1 MRGIAKRISLRLDS
15 AEYAHL
21 KQLSADTGLK
31 MEPVLRRL
39 IVGAELRPRPPDE
52 LPELLRQLSGM
63 AVNINQIA
71 KVANARGFV
80 RMEDIDT
87 DGLPKTLVSFVY
99 DNRSLRAHEPC
110 TVGRSPRT
118 AYLNVIAKEI
128 GRPPIFILQVTNFV
142 TGVQESLATTFD
154 EAEQILLVA
163 EKTNAFSSCVD
174 VLEEAR
180 RQRRPIRKTQLPPE
194 KLRS

>member
-1 MRGIAKRISLRLDS
+1 MREIAKRISLRLDS
-15 AEYAHL
+15 AEYEHL

-80 RMEDIDT
+80 RMEDIDRIKEMQ
-87 DGLPKTLVSFVY
+87 GLLW
-99 DNRSLRAHEPC
+99 
-110 TVGRSPRT
+110 RT
-118 AYLNVIAKEI
+118 MKRL
-128 GRPPIFILQVTNFV
+128 
-142 TGVQESLATTFD
+142 
-154 EAEQILLVA
+154 
-163 EKTNAFSSCVD
+163 
-174 VLEEAR
+174 
-180 RQRRPIRKTQLPPE
+180 
-194 KLRS
+194 

>member
-1 MRGIAKRISLRLDS
+1 MREIAKRNYLRLDS
-15 AEYAHL
+15 AEYEHL

-80 RMEDIDT
+80 RMEDIDRIKAMQ
-87 DGLPKTLVSFVY
+87 GLLW
-99 DNRSLRAHEPC
+99 
-110 TVGRSPRT
+110 RT
-118 AYLNVIAKEI
+118 MKRL
-128 GRPPIFILQVTNFV
+128 
-142 TGVQESLATTFD
+142 
-154 EAEQILLVA
+154 
-163 EKTNAFSSCVD
+163 
-174 VLEEAR
+174 
-180 RQRRPIRKTQLPPE
+180 
-194 KLRS
+194 

>member
-1 MRGIAKRISLRLDS
+1 MREIAKRISLRLDS
-15 AEYAHL
+15 AEYEHL

-80 RMEDIDT
+80 RMEDIDCIKAMQ
-87 DGLPKTLVSFVY
+87 GLLW
-99 DNRSLRAHEPC
+99 
-110 TVGRSPRT
+110 RT
-118 AYLNVIAKEI
+118 MKRL
-128 GRPPIFILQVTNFV
+128 
-142 TGVQESLATTFD
+142 
-154 EAEQILLVA
+154 
-163 EKTNAFSSCVD
+163 
-174 VLEEAR
+174 
-180 RQRRPIRKTQLPPE
+180 
-194 KLRS
+194 